1 MIVLS
6 HDVKKGS
13 ESKAVDLN
21 LKNNEALWA
30 LLDQG
35 VVSGGNFLTTLVLVR
50 SLSQVDFGTYSLV
63 FLVLLSLNTLHSSLV
78 VYPLTVAVAQT
89 SGAAGREALGRCI
102 VHTCVLWVPWLS
114 ILFAV
119 LLILHRPGI
128 LVTVG
133 LALLCWQL
141 QEVARRALLADANA
155 KNAIIPDL
163 VSYAGQALIL
173 IALHLQSLNAIFL
186 SIGLTSLAALLWQLM
201 IARPLYRELT
211 SRTHIGA
218 AWKLGKFTLVANVLN
233 MGILQFPSWTLDAMQ
248 GRAVVGSYQ
257 ALANLIGIANP
268 ILFSMSNMLIPAV
281 ARAAGDGLAAV
292 RKIMLKNAI
301 LFSSLLLPCFLLMG
315 GFPRQIMSVVYGAH
329 SPYLPLAPL
338 LRILA
343 FTFLLSFLA
352 TLIGAYEGGLSR
364 PKTYM
369 FAQIASLS
377 VLVVTGLLLIKLYG
391 IAGALYAGALAA
403 TARMLTFIVLSRRAD
418 RAIMMSE
425 A

>member
-1 MIVLS
+1 MTIR
-6 HDVKKGS
+6 
-13 ESKAVDLN
+13 
-21 LKNNEALWA
+21 NNEAVWA
-30 LLDQG
+30 LIDQA

-50 SLSQVDFGTYSLV
+50 SLSQVDFGTYSLI
-63 FLVLLSLNTLHSSLV
+63 FLALLSLNTLHSSLV
-78 VYPLTVAVAQT
+78 IYPLTLAVAQT
-89 SGAAGREALGRCI
+89 HGIAGREALGRCI
-102 VHTCVLWVPWLS
+102 VHTCVLWVPWLL
-114 ILFAV
+114 ILLSV
-119 LLILHRPGI
+119 LLILHRPEI
-128 LVTVG
+128 LFTVG

-163 VSYAGQALIL
+163 VSYAGQATIL
-173 IALHLQSLNAIFL
+173 VVLHLQSLNAIFL
-186 SIGLTSLAALLWQLM
+186 SIGLTSLASLLWQLM

-218 AWKLGKFTLVANVLN
+218 AWKLGKYTLVANVLN
-233 MGILQFPSWTLDAMQ
+233 MGILQFPSWTLDALQ

-281 ARAAGDGLAAV
+281 ARAAGDGLTAV

-301 LFSSLLLPCFLLMG
+301 LFSALLLPCFFLMA
-315 GFPRQIMSVVYGAH
+315 GFPRQIMSAVYGAH

-338 LRILA
+338 LRIFSL
-343 FTFLLSFLA
+343 TFLLQFLA

-377 VLVVTGLLLIKLYG
+377 ILVLTGLVLMKFYG
-391 IAGALYAGALAA
+391 IAGAVYAGALAA
-403 TARMLTFIVLSRRAD
+403 AARMLTFMILSRKSD
-418 RAIMMSE
+418 RAMMMSLPE
-425 A
+425 NG